1 MEAQEV
7 TDDKKDVLHFLKT
20 CLVSGVS
27 GYKSGKM
34 LQKTEN
40 PTLKP

>member
-20 CLVSGVS
+20 CLVSCVS
-27 GYKSGKM
+27 GYKRGKM
-34 LQKTEN
+34 VTKKEKPDQK
-40 PTLKP
+40 